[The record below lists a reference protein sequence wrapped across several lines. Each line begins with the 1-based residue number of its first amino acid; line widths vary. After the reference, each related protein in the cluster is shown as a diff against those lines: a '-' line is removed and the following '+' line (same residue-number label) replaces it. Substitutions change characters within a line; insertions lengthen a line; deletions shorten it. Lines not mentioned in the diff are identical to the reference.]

1 MRAKMALCQKTIGKA
16 CVPRWHCVKKPMPN
30 ARTPNARTGR
40 FEENVLITSTWQHAA
55 PRRMTHSSF
64 SGVRTLGWS

>member
-1 MRAKMALCQKTIGKA
+1 MRAKMAFCQKK
-16 CVPRWHCVKKPMPN
+16 RMPN

-40 FEENVLITSTWQHAA
+40 FEENVFITLTLKHAA